1 MKDNKIKIL
10 LSIIIFLF
18 IIMMLIQ
25 FYNSVVSDIVE
36 IGNILEDE
44 IQY

>member
-44 IQY
+44 TQY